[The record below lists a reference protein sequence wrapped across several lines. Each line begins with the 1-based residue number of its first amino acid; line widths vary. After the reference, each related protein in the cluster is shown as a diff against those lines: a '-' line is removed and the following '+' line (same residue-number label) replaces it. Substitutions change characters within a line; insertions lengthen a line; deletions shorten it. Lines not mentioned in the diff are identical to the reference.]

1 LSAGD
6 LDEGHGVLKKAY
18 WARKHA
24 RDPATKERMRYG
36 VENVLAFE
44 GQHTDSREAE
54 GVAGGTAVEEGR
66 RDCCSSVSG
75 SGL

>member
-36 VENVLAFE
+36 VENVLVE
-44 GQHTDSREAE
+44 GQHADSREAE